1 MIRIIT
7 ISREFGSG
15 GRTIG
20 KEVAKQL
27 GIPCYDKDFI
37 EKTAEETGY
46 AKEFIEDE
54 SEYAPNSNSIAYM
67 FLGRGLD
74 GLANAD
80 KIWIAQKKVIE
91 KFANQGAC
99 VIVGRCADYVLKDRK
114 DCLNVFVYANK
125 AFRADRI
132 VTQYGE
138 NAVEPEKRLA
148 DKDKKRKLNYKYYTE
163 QDWGKRQN
171 YHLSIDSGFLGIE
184 KAVKLIVDAVG
195 GAIENESFSSKR

>member
-1 MIRIIT
+1 M
-7 ISREFGSG
+7 
-15 GRTIG
+15 
-20 KEVAKQL
+20 
-27 GIPCYDKDFI
+27 
-37 EKTAEETGY
+37 AEETGY

-54 SEYAPNSNSIAYM
+54 SEYAPNSNSTAYM

-91 KFANQGAC
+91 EFANKEAC

-114 DCLNVFVYANK
+114 DCLNVFVYAEK
-125 AFRADRI
+125 AFRAERI

-138 NAVEPEKRLA
+138 TSVEPEKRLA

-163 QDWGKRQN
+163 QEWGRRQN

-184 KAVKLIVDAVG
+184 KAVALIVDAVG
-195 GAIENESFSSKR
+195 GVIDNE